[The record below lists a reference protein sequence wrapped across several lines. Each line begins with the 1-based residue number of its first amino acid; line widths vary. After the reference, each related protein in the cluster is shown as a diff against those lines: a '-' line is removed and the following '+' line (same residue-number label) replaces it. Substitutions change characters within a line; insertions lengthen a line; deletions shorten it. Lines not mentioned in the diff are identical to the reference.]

1 MPARC
6 GSEEEV
12 AGEDLGKVDG
22 LVVAVEVDDDLG
34 VECFWLEMEVLATT
48 HLYFGGQSKAR

>member
-6 GSEEEV
+6 GSEEDV
-12 AGEDLGKVDG
+12 VGVDLGKVDG
-22 LVVAVEVDDDLG
+22 LVVAGKVDDDLG
-34 VECFWLEMEVLATT
+34 VDCFWLEIEVLATT